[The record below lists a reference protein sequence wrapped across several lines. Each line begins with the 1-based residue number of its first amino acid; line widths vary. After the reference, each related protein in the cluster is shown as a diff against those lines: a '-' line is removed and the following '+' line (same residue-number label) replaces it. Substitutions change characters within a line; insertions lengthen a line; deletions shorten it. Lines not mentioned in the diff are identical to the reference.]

1 MASRLIIRQRE
12 YHDSVR
18 LMRVSEALR
27 HESGVTEAIAMMAT
41 PNNRKILSTSGLLTP
56 EASAAN
62 PDDLI
67 IAIVADT
74 EADADQ
80 ALEAANQLLA
90 QKPQNNQGAAIQPR
104 SLDAAVV
111 TQPET
116 NLACISVPGT
126 YAFREAKRA
135 LELGLNVFLFSD
147 NVSLEHE
154 RSLKELA
161 ATQNRLLMGPDCGTA
176 LINGVGIGFA
186 NAVARGR
193 VGLVA
198 ASGTG
203 TQEISSLLDWLGLG
217 VSQAIGTGGRD
228 LKQEIGGLCMLQG
241 LQILA
246 DDSDTDVI
254 VVTSKPPSPSV
265 AEKIIA
271 ACAALPKPVVVNFVG
286 QDMTGKQDNLTF
298 TRTLA
303 ETAQAAA
310 RVLGVT
316 APLPAL
322 SEAEQDAFLQT
333 SLKNHGPKQRF
344 LRGLYAGG
352 TLCYEALFL
361 LQAVVGDVYSNLRH
375 DAFELTDPA
384 TSRDHTVIDMGDDAY
399 TEGRAHPMIDPLLR
413 NQRILA
419 EAQDPE
425 VALLLLDLVLGFG
438 AHENPAELLSETILQ
453 ARALAASQ
461 GRNLPVIVTVCGTRA
476 DPQNYALQVA
486 ELRKADILV
495 AHNNAEA
502 VTLAGRYLRMLHD

>member
-27 HESGVTEAIAMMAT
+27 HEEGVTEAIAMMAT
-41 PNNRKILSTSGLLTP
+41 ANNRKILATSGLLTP
-56 EASAAN
+56 EASTAN

-67 IAIVADT
+67 IAIVAET
-74 EADADQ
+74 DAQ
-80 ALEAANQLLA
+80 AEHALGTAEQLLA
-90 QKPQNNQGAAIQPR
+90 QKPQSAQGALQPR
-104 SLDAAVV
+104 SLDAAVAM
-111 TQPET
+111 QPQA
-116 NLACISVPGT
+116 NLACISVPGA

-161 ATQNRLLMGPDCGTA
+161 AAKNRLLMGPDCGTA
-176 LINGVGIGFA
+176 IINGVGIGFA

-193 VGLVA
+193 VGIVA

-228 LKQEIGGLCMLQG
+228 LKQDIGGLCMLQG
-241 LQILA
+241 LDLLA
-246 DDSDTDVI
+246 QDDGTDVI
-254 VVTSKPPSPSV
+254 VVTSKPPSPEV
-265 AEKIIA
+265 ADKVLA
-271 ACAALPKPVVVNFVG
+271 ACAAIAKPVIVNFIG
-286 QDMTGKQDNLTF
+286 QDSTDEHGALKR

-310 RVLGVT
+310 QALGVSV
-316 APLPAL
+316 PLPAL
-322 SEAEQDAFLQT
+322 STVEQEDFLQT
-333 SLKNHGPKQRF
+333 SLSKRTPQQRY

-361 LQAVVGDVYSNLRH
+361 LHDVVGDVYSNLH
-375 DAFELTDPA
+375 HNAYALPDPFS
-384 TSRDHTVIDMGDDAY
+384 SREHTVIDLGDDAY
-399 TEGRAHPMIDPLLR
+399 TESRAHPMIDPLLR
-413 NQRILA
+413 NQRILK
-419 EAQDPE
+419 EAQDPQ
-425 VALLLLDLVLGFG
+425 VALLLIDLVLGYG
-438 AHENPAELLSETILQ
+438 AHENPAALLAETVTQ
-453 ARALAASQ
+453 ARAIAAAQ
-461 GRNLPVIVTVCGTRA
+461 GRHLPVIVTICGTRA
-476 DPQNYALQVA
+476 DPQNYALQA
-486 ELRKADILV
+486 ATLRAADILV
-495 AHNNAEA
+495 ARNNAEA